1 VEEVKHCR
9 RILVLAAFSFFLF
22 RFPLQAQRPSDRYR
36 AAMLAGRTEPQ
47 VKAFVAS
54 CLGTATLLKPVQL
67 YSQGSWFVTADL
79 AAHMKD
85 QGSDDDGTAQ
95 VWEQVHKPR
104 ALSLW
109 VHDDEFDRHTL
120 ACLNGQ
126 GIVTRLINE
135 YMPGLSEPDLHWIYI
150 HTFALTAN
158 QQYRSSSKYTDWN
171 GHPIPPPKLTGEDR
185 DFIAG
190 ERQYKRWNDFDFAG
204 EYARFTK

>member
-1 VEEVKHCR
+1 VTHCR
-9 RILVLAAFSFFLF
+9 RNLVLAAFFSFFIF

-36 AAMLAGRTEPQ
+36 TAMLAGRTEPQ

-54 CLGTATLLKPVQL
+54 CLGTASSLKPLQL
-67 YSQGSWFVTADL
+67 YSQGSWFVATDL

-95 VWEQVHKPR
+95 VWELSRKPR

-120 ACLNGQ
+120 ACLNDQ
-126 GIVTRLINE
+126 GLVTRLINE

-150 HTFALTAN
+150 HTFTLVAN
-158 QQYRSSSKYTDWN
+158 QQYRSSGRYTDWN
-171 GHPIPPPKLTGEDR
+171 GHPISPPKLTSEDR

-190 ERQYKRWNDFDFAG
+190 ERQYKRWTDFDFASAL
-204 EYARFTK
+204 ARHQP